1 MFSRETWLLAI
12 IAWVAI
18 TAGLYV
24 WLYSLS
30 QAG

>member
-1 MFSRETWLLAI
+1 MFDRETWLLAI

-24 WLYSLS
+24 WVHALS
-30 QAG
+30 QGG